1 MPKTEILKDGT
12 EIVIRELVPQDLEA
26 LMKFYLELH
35 ADDRRYLRVDVTN
48 RKTVEQRLKLM
59 EFGYHHR
66 LIALHGN
73 DIIADAALEL
83 PFEDWRKHQGEIRV
97 IIAGP
102 FQRKGLG
109 MILMRELY
117 CLALRKDVDTVSVW
131 LMKPQEAACN
141 LALKMGFHDQTVLP
155 SYVRDQDGEMQD
167 LVIMKG
173 NIKALIKEIERFY
186 GEIDWK
192 NCP

>member
-12 EIVIRELVPQDLEA
+12 EISIRELVPQDLEA
-26 LMKFYLELH
+26 LMKFYLDLPS
-35 ADDRRYLRVDVTN
+35 DDRRYLRVDVTN

-66 LIALHGN
+66 LVALHGN

-97 IIAGP
+97 IVARP

-131 LMKPQEAACN
+131 LMKPQEASRN
-141 LALKMGFHDQTVLP
+141 LALKMGFQDQTVLP

-173 NIKALIKEIERFY
+173 NTKALIKEIERFY
-186 GEIDWK
+186 GAIDWER
-192 NCP
+192 CL